1 MGQLTGDILF
11 RPLSSTGALRNHCC
25 VDWWACSRLVCRNR
39 REALVNNLEED
50 QKRSRG
56 ESRGGWRDEPLQPGL
71 LTRRRLVEMIVFI
84 DSI

>member
-1 MGQLTGDILF
+1 M
-11 RPLSSTGALRNHCC
+11 
-25 VDWWACSRLVCRNR
+25 VCRNR